1 MVKPL
6 CRPKKLI
13 SKHILQKSRP
23 SIRRGPRL
31 DPGHVARSIGAWLV
45 VSGRSRRL
53 MCSCVAER
61 RYVVTNEKHKSQDSE
76 TSHKANHVLTRE
88 VVQLSKLPDAQQP
101 DNGEVPAI
109 ERADWPAPPHP
120 AAAYPELCMYSVI
133 SQTCIEASALCRIDV

>member
-1 MVKPL
+1 
-6 CRPKKLI
+6 
-13 SKHILQKSRP
+13 
-23 SIRRGPRL
+23 
-31 DPGHVARSIGAWLV
+31 
-45 VSGRSRRL
+45 

-61 RYVVTNEKHKSQDSE
+61 RYVVTNEKQSQDSE

-133 SQTCIEASALCRIDV
+133 SQTCIEAISGVQN